1 MIIFIMILQQ
11 KVKLLKRFNTIT
23 LKYYSVCFINHFF
36 LFWFPEICRLCSANV
51 QHRVWVVSRVIS
63 HSRNYHGIFQ
73 VSPSHGYHNFN
84 SSNYIIIKYFI
95 QCIKKMYEG
104 NLSKFHLLIWS
115 KLWEIHSFYCFIFLW
130 LCIIFSSPEPK
141 VFKRETRKIGAM
153 SLKIFF
159 SKIFLFYHFPP
170 TNCFIISNIY
180 KIKKILERLD
190 NFDKFFSKHSGINSI
205 IIRSLT

>member
-1 MIIFIMILQQ
+1 MIIFIIILQQ
-11 KVKLLKRFNTIT
+11 KVKLLKRFYTIT

-36 LFWFPEICRLCSANV
+36 LCLFPEICWLCSANV

-63 HSRNYHGIFQ
+63 HSRNYHGLFQ

-84 SSNYIIIKYFI
+84 YSNYVIIKYFI
-95 QCIKKMYEG
+95 QRIKKIYEG
-104 NLSKFHLLIWS
+104 NLSKFHLLILL
-115 KLWEIHSFYCFIFLW
+115 KHFTVSFFLW

-159 SKIFLFYHFPP
+159 SKIFLFYHFLP

-180 KIKKILERLD
+180 KIKKISERLD